1 MENRKT
7 DLDLFFHPR
16 SIAIVG
22 VPRED
27 YRFGGGSYLHKFQE
41 CGFAGK
47 LYPINPKAAEI
58 QGIKA
63 YPTLTSLPEVPD
75 LVIVCLPAAAVLS
88 VLEECARIG
97 ARHIHILTSGF
108 KEIGTQE
115 GRDLEERLT
124 AFSRRT
130 GLLVIG
136 PNCMG
141 PYSPA
146 AGLTGWGAIPGLPG
160 PVGVISQSGTI
171 TQRITEYLCSLG
183 LGIAKAVSIGN
194 AAVLGSMDY
203 LEFMARDP
211 EIRTIAM
218 YLESV
223 PNPGEFL
230 RLARKVNRQKPLV
243 VWKGGETDVGA
254 STAVS
259 HTGGMAGASHL
270 WKALFRQSGV
280 ARVRSMDEWADTILS
295 LTLLPAPS
303 GKGVFLVGGGGG
315 QSVVNS
321 DTCIRQGLE
330 VPPLSGATM
339 ERLRKIMPAVG
350 SIPGNPLDDWR
361 AYSDADHLAEVMK
374 MGYEDPVVSMIVVDR
389 IVPRASFHMGDE
401 PDPTPSIIEFMRK
414 KGREKP
420 TVFTVDFAGGETDLV
435 VRGSSLMAR
444 LCTSGFPTFPSTERA
459 VRALAHLYRYHRGI
473 RAQQAVD
480 RTLIR
485 RPVKNVHLQAGEPVA
500 SS

>member
-1 MENRKT
+1 MENRRT
-7 DLDLFFHPR
+7 DWELFFHPK

-27 YRFGGGSYLHKFQE
+27 YRFGGGSYLYKFQE

-47 LYPINPKAAEI
+47 LYPINPKAAKI

-75 LVIVCLPAAAVLS
+75 LVIVCLPAPGVLG

-108 KEIGTQE
+108 KELATQE
-115 GRDLEERLT
+115 GRDLEEKLT
-124 AFSRRT
+124 EFSRKE

-141 PYSPA
+141 PYCPA
-146 AGLTGWGAIPGLPG
+146 GGLTAWGAIPGVPG

-183 LGIAKAVSIGN
+183 LGISKAVSIGN
-194 AAVLGSMDY
+194 AAVLGSKDY

-223 PNPGEFL
+223 SDPREFL
-230 RLARKVNRQKPLV
+230 HLARKVNRQKPLV
-243 VWKGGETDVGA
+243 IWKGGETDVGA

-270 WKALFRQSGV
+270 WKAFFRQSGA
-280 ARVRSMDEWADTILS
+280 ARVHSMDEWADTIMS

-315 QSVVNS
+315 QSVVNG
-321 DTCIRQGLE
+321 DTCIRHGLE
-330 VPPLSGATM
+330 VPRLSGATM

-361 AYSDADHLAEVMK
+361 AYDDTDHFAEVMK
-374 MGYEDPVVSMIVVDR
+374 MGYEDPGVSMIIVDR
-389 IVPRASFHMGDE
+389 IVPRASFHMDDQS
-401 PDPTPSIIEFMRK
+401 DPTPSVIEFMRK
-414 KGREKP
+414 NGLEKP
-420 TVFTVDFAGGETDLV
+420 TVFTVDFSGGDPDLAV
-435 VRGSSLMAR
+435 KGSSLMAR
-444 LCTSGFPTFPSTERA
+444 LCKAGVPTFPSNERA
-459 VRALAHLYRYHRGI
+459 VRALAHLYRYHRATRFL
-473 RAQQAVD
+473 RAS
-480 RTLIR
+480 RSPL
-485 RPVKNVHLQAGEPVA
+485 
-500 SS
+500 S

>member
-1 MENRKT
+1 MEKQKMG
-7 DLDLFFHPR
+7 LDLLFHPK

-22 VPRED
+22 VPREHQ
-27 YRFGGGSYLHKFQE
+27 RFGGGSYLHKLQE
-41 CGFAGK
+41 CGFAGR

-63 YPTLTSLPEVPD
+63 YPALSSLPEVPD
-75 LVIVCLPAAAVLS
+75 LVMVCLPAPAVLG
-88 VLEECARIG
+88 VLEECARMG

-108 KEIGTQE
+108 KEICTEE
-115 GRDLEERLT
+115 GRALEERLA
-124 AFSRRT
+124 AFSKQE
-130 GLLVIG
+130 GLLVVG

-141 PYSPA
+141 PYCPA
-146 AGLTGWGAIPGLPG
+146 ARLTPWGAIPGLPG

-194 AAVLGSMDY
+194 AAVLDSMDY
-203 LEFMARDP
+203 LEFMARDRK
-211 EIRTIAM
+211 IRTIAM

-223 PNPGEFL
+223 PDPRAFL
-230 RLARKVNRQKPLV
+230 RLASEVNRQKPLV

-270 WKALFRQSGV
+270 WKAFFRQSGV
-280 ARVRSMDEWADTILS
+280 ARVRSMDEWADTIMS
-295 LTLLPAPS
+295 LTLLPAPR

-315 QSVVNS
+315 QSVVNG
-321 DTCIRQGLE
+321 DTFVRQGLE
-330 VPPLSGATM
+330 VPPLSGTTM
-339 ERLRKIMPAVG
+339 KRLRKIMPAVG

-361 AYSDADHLAEVMK
+361 AYNDADHFAEIMK
-374 MGYEDPVVSMIVVDR
+374 MGYQDPAVSMIVVDR

-401 PDPTPSIIEFMRK
+401 PDPTPSVIEFVRK
-414 KGREKP
+414 NGQGKP
-420 TVFTVDFAGGETDLV
+420 TVFTVDFAGGDEDLT

-444 LCTSGFPTFPSTERA
+444 LCRAGVPTFPSHERA
-459 VRALAHLYRYHRGI
+459 ARALVHLYRYHGAVRCL
-473 RAQQAVD
+473 RASQSH
-480 RTLIR
+480 
-485 RPVKNVHLQAGEPVA
+485 P
-500 SS
+500 S